1 MALDKLTLKSKGE
14 EFKVMLNPQDFSIK
28 DSIDYSSYN
37 EPRSKKFKNYGASE
51 IAIPKIFLD
60 TTGAIPEEEWPMKG
74 SIQQM
79 VDKLRKM
86 VFDFDGDSH
95 EPPIVEITWGSSHF
109 KGRLTSMDTKYVL
122 FDPEGSPIRA
132 EVDLKFALYD
142 TLKSLEAKANKH
154 SPDLTHI
161 IEVKAGDTLPNLCY
175 RVYKEPSY
183 YMQVARINQL
193 SSFCYLVP
201 GTKLVFP
208 PLVD

>member
-122 FDPEGSPIRA
+122 FDPE
-132 EVDLKFALYD
+132 
-142 TLKSLEAKANKH
+142 
-154 SPDLTHI
+154 
-161 IEVKAGDTLPNLCY
+161 
-175 RVYKEPSY
+175 
-183 YMQVARINQL
+183 
-193 SSFCYLVP
+193 
-201 GTKLVFP
+201 
-208 PLVD
+208 